1 MYPKDTRGQEQKLWQ
16 ARKQVSIC
24 VRKINKLFQ
33 YNEETA
39 FAIWKILLTLISGR
53 ATVDMFN
60 GGHVRPYIKMLCGS
74 HILDLD
80 LTVPTTCISDDMFSV
95 QIFVSVY

>member
-1 MYPKDTRGQEQKLWQ
+1 M
-16 ARKQVSIC
+16 SIC

-39 FAIWKILLTLISGR
+39 YAIWKILLTLISTCS
-53 ATVDMFN
+53 TVDMFD
-60 GGHVRPYIKMLCGS
+60 HIYIKMLCGS

-80 LTVPTTCISDDMFSV
+80 LTVPTTCMSDKMFSERLLISMMTKHV
-95 QIFVSVY
+95 TNNELLLHN